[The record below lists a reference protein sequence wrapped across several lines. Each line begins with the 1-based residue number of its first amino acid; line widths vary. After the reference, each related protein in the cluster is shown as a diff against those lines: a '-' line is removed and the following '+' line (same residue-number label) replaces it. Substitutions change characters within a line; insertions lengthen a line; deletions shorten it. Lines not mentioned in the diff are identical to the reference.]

1 MYNGNNW
8 FYIGPCACNWII
20 GDQDSH
26 ENALQAGWA
35 SNTTVCYK
43 KDTTSIAV
51 SVNFME
57 NYSECTVKSS
67 TILLDMGPNACNWI
81 IGGQKSHENTIRTV

>member
-8 FYIGPCACNWII
+8 FYIGPSACNWII

-57 NYSECTVKSS
+57 NYSECTLKSS
-67 TILLDMGPNACNWI
+67 TTGRPKDDRNSNVPLSSVID
-81 IGGQKSHENTIRTV
+81 

>member
-8 FYIGPCACNWII
+8 FYIGPSACNWII

-57 NYSECTVKSS
+57 NYSECTLKSS
-67 TILLDMGPNACNWI
+67 TTGCPKDDRNSNVPLSSVID
-81 IGGQKSHENTIRTV
+81 